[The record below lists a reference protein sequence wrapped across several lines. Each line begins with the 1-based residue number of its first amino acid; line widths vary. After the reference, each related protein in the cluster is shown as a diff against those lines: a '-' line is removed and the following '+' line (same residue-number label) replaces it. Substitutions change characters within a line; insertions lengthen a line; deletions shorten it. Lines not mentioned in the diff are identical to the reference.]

1 MKESIAMKT
10 FITVLAL
17 SVTILSL
24 SGCATDEQGLR
35 DASSLLLSANE
46 VKELFVGNTV
56 TSTDGK
62 TYYFDRAGVVV
73 GKGAYGDK
81 NRGNWNITSDGRL
94 CFSNWNANFAPS
106 ACYKVFF
113 DNVSQQRKLVDINGE
128 VQYVVTNVITGNPNN
143 F

>member
-1 MKESIAMKT
+1 MKKLL
-10 FITVLAL
+10 VLCVASLMAL
-17 SVTILSL
+17 GVVA
-24 SGCATDEQGLR
+24 CKTDEAALR
-35 DASSLLLSANE
+35 DSSSLLLSAKE
-46 VKELFVGNTV
+46 VKDIFVGNTV
-56 TSTDGK
+56 TSADGK

-81 NRGNWNITSDGRL
+81 NRGNWNITPEGQL

-113 DNVSQQRKLVDINGE
+113 DNVSQQRKLVDANGD
-128 VQYVVTNVITGNPNN
+128 VQYTVINILTGNPNN